1 MNTFV
6 KKLIDFADYCGK
18 IDHVNAYE
26 KKFATIEGKLR
37 DGKYKFSIHISF
49 DEIKEEKTDGTED
62 VE

>member
-6 KKLIDFADYCGK
+6 KILIEFADYCGK
-18 IDHVNAYE
+18 IDNVNAYE
-26 KKFATIEGKLR
+26 KKFASVEGKLR

-49 DEIKEEKTDGTED
+49 NEIKEDKINGTED